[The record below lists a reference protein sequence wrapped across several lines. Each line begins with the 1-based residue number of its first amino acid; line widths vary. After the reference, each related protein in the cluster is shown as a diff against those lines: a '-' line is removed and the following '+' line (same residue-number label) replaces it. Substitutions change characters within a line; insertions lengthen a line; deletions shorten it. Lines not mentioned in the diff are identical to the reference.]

1 MSREVWQLGK
11 TGKLDRFTGNG
22 PSTALDKGKSNNVKP
37 TTTKIGKNPIA
48 RNPKVGLGP
57 RQPKK

>member
-1 MSREVWQLGK
+1 MSREVWQPGQTK
-11 TGKLDRFTGNG
+11 KLDRFTGNG
-22 PSTALDKGKSNNVKP
+22 PSTDLDKGKSNNVKP
-37 TTTKIGKNPIA
+37 IPTKMGKNPNA